1 MLTTLEKA
9 LALRETP
16 LFEGLEADA
25 LLPLATLCTEVD
37 LDTGDVLF
45 EQGEWGDAMYI
56 VVRGTVAVERD
67 AERIATLTVGECVGE
82 MAAIDWEP
90 RSATIQA
97 SEPTVLIAVDR
108 HDLLDLLGDHVA
120 LADNLARVL
129 VARLRSTATPG

>member
-16 LFEGLEADA
+16 LFEELEADA

-37 LDTGDVLF
+37 LDSGDVLF

-56 VVRGTVAVERD
+56 VVRGAVEVDRD
-67 AERIATLTVGECVGE
+67 GERIATLGIGECVGE

-90 RSATIQA
+90 RSATICA
-97 SEPTVLIAVDR
+97 REPTVLIAVDR
-108 HDLLDLLGDHVA
+108 HDLLDLLGDHDG
-120 LADNLARVL
+120 LADTLARVL
-129 VARLRSTATPG
+129 VSRLRTTATPG